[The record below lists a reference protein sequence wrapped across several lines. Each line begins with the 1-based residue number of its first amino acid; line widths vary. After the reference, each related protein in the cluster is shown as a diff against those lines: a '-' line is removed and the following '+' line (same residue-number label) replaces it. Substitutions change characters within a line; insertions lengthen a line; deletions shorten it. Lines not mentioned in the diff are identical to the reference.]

1 MNAQHWIDKAMSHL
15 PLVDDQD
22 LSVLASVISDLEQA
36 SSCPETTPALV
47 NQLKKTCGLAEN
59 MILGEVDFEKGIER
73 LFQSVTK
80 MLETS
85 EDQSG
90 EEAVETKEEKEAGE
104 ELKDL
109 RKKFAGSLKSTV
121 DDFEAVILKLEKGD
135 PAYYETIKRML
146 HTWKGE
152 FGVLECPQVSS
163 LIHSL
168 EEEMNRTD
176 IGTDSLLRFKDFLFE
191 QLDVLSQG
199 EEVLVSDEIMRD
211 IFASEAQEQDNG
223 EEVPETEENGVS
235 ECKCIDADP
244 SLLKDFVIE
253 SRDHIQQAET
263 VLLELETDPRNADHL
278 NCVFRACHTIKGVA
292 GFIGLNEI
300 ADLAHRVENLMD
312 QARKGDLVL
321 SATHID
327 SILQALDCLKDCIT
341 AVEDCV
347 GGSRFV
353 LPDCYSE
360 TMKLLSISLL
370 DNGAENKTA
379 KKKVGQILVEQGS
392 ATDEDISSA
401 LKRQAQG
408 DNRKIGEILV
418 QDQKIPARE
427 VGGALAAQSG
437 TKNSHVDDTIR
448 VPVDRLD
455 QLIDAIGE
463 AVIAQSMITADP
475 TVQAADDQM
484 LNTKLA
490 QTNLIMRKVQELSMS
505 LRMISVKPVF
515 QKMARLVRDLS
526 KKSGKQVDLVLE
538 GEDTEIDKSVVENIG
553 DPLMHMIRNSVDHG
567 IEPPEERTKKGK
579 PEKGTIALR
588 AYHKAGNV
596 FIEIEDNGKGLDRD
610 AIAEKA
616 VSKGLVSSTENLSDA
631 EVFQFIFLPGFSTAK
646 AVTDI
651 SGRGVGMDVVR
662 KNIESLRGS
671 VEISSQPGK
680 GTTFTIRLPLTLAI
694 IDGMVVRSGKNTYI
708 VPTLSILETMAL
720 GEESVTSVLNKG
732 EMIQVREKFIP
743 VVRLSSVF
751 GEEAQADSGNIAL
764 ILEDMMNHQIGLV
777 VNEIIGQQQVVIKSL
792 GSGIGEIPGVSG
804 GAIMSDG
811 NVSLILD
818 VGGLIKVAQNIIEY
832 RT

>member
-1 MNAQHWIDKAMSHL
+1 MNAQHWINKAMSHL

-36 SSCPETTPALV
+36 CTSPEASPALV
-47 NQLKKTCGLAEN
+47 NQLKKTCDLAEN
-59 MILGEVDFEKGIER
+59 MILGEVDFDKGIER

-80 MLETS
+80 MLEVS
-85 EDQSG
+85 ENGSAEESAVEEEQESG
-90 EEAVETKEEKEAGE
+90 EE
-104 ELKDL
+104 LRDL
-109 RKKFAGSLKSTV
+109 RKRFASSQKTTV

-135 PAYYETIKRML
+135 PAYYQTIKRML

-152 FGVLECPQVSS
+152 FGVIECPQMSS
-163 LIHSL
+163 LIHSI
-168 EEEMNRTD
+168 EEEMGLSD
-176 IGTDSLLRFKDFLFE
+176 IGTDTLLRFKDFLYE
-191 QLDVLSQG
+191 QLEVLSQG
-199 EEVLVSDEIMRD
+199 DEVLVSEEIKRTILSAGAEMED
-211 IFASEAQEQDNG
+211 CH
-223 EEVPETEENGVS
+223 EEVQESEEMPACES
-235 ECKCIDADP
+235 KYIEADP

-263 VLLELETDPRNADHL
+263 ILLELETDPCNSDHL

-292 GFIGLNEI
+292 GFIGLNDI
-300 ADLAHRVENLMD
+300 AELAHCVENLMD
-312 QARKGDLVL
+312 QARKGEIVL

-327 SILQALDCLKDCIT
+327 SILEAMDCLKECVT
-341 AVEDCV
+341 AVEECV
-347 GGSRFV
+347 GGSGFV
-353 LPDCYSE
+353 LPKSYPE
-360 TMKLLSISLL
+360 TMKQLCASSA
-370 DNGAENKTA
+370 DHTVSGKTE
-379 KKKVGQILVEQGS
+379 KKKVGQILVNQGS
-392 ATDEDISSA
+392 ASKEDIDSA

-408 DNRKIGEILV
+408 DSRKIGEILV
-418 QDQKIPARE
+418 QEHKIPARE

-437 TKNSHVDDTIR
+437 ARNSHIDDTIR

-455 QLIDAIGE
+455 LLIDAIGE

-475 TVQAADDQM
+475 TVQAANDQM
-484 LNTKLA
+484 LNTKLT

-567 IEPPEERTKKGK
+567 IESPEERMKKGK
-579 PEKGTIALR
+579 PEKGTIVLR

-596 FIEIEDNGKGLDRD
+596 FIEIEDNGKGLERD
-610 AIAEKA
+610 AIAEKV
-616 VSKGLVSSTENLSDA
+616 VSKGICTSTENLSDA

-651 SGRGVGMDVVR
+651 SGRGVGMDVVK

-694 IDGMVVRSGKNTYI
+694 IDGMVVRSGECTYI

-720 GEESVTSVLNKG
+720 GEKSVTTVLGKG
-732 EMIQVREKFIP
+732 EMVQVRENFIP
-743 VVRLSSVF
+743 VVRLSSLF
-751 GEEAQADSGNIAL
+751 GEDKQADKGNIAL
-764 ILEDMMNHQIGLV
+764 ILEDMLNHQIGLV

-792 GSGIGEIPGVSG
+792 GCGIGEIPGVSG

-818 VGGLIKVAQNIIEY
+818 VGGLIKVTQNSL
-832 RT
+832 